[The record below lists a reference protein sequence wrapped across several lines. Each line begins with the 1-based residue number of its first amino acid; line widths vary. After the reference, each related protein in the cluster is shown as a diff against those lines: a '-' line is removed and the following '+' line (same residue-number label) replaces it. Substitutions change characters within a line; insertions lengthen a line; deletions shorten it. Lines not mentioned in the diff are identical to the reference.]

1 LPPQIQQ
8 KLAAAM
14 PHGVSINDP
23 KSIQAFPGLVRRAV
37 EEGFVAA
44 LHPVFLVSAAVTV
57 LAVVLCLALPNSE
70 LKGAGPAGVGPGA
83 GDEDAAAEMEAKA
96 ATMM

>member
-1 LPPQIQQ
+1 
-8 KLAAAM
+8 M

-23 KSIQAFPGLVRRAV
+23 KSIKALPDLVRRAI

-57 LAVVLCLALPNSE
+57 LAVVLCLALPNRE
-70 LKGAGPAGVGPGA
+70 LKGPGPAGPAAPGA
-83 GDEDAAAEMEAKA
+83 GEDDTADMEAKA